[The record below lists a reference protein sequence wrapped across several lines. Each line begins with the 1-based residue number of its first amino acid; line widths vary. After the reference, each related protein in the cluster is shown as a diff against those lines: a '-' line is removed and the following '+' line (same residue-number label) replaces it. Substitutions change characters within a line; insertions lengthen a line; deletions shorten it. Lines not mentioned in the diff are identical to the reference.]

1 MTPPTTEL
9 DLRSGAHTGGIG
21 RGSGVTARVPT
32 STAPSGRRPLPRVK
46 APAARSLATVGVTSL
61 DDLTRF
67 AADDLLILNGFGPKL
82 VDRLRVVLAEHGLSL
97 RE

>member
-1 MTPPTTEL
+1 MTPPTSEL
-9 DLRSGAHTGGIG
+9 GVRSPAHTGGIG
-21 RGSGVTARVPT
+21 RRAGATARVPT
-32 STAPSGRRPLPRVK
+32 STGASGRRPLPRVK

-61 DDLTRF
+61 EDLTRF